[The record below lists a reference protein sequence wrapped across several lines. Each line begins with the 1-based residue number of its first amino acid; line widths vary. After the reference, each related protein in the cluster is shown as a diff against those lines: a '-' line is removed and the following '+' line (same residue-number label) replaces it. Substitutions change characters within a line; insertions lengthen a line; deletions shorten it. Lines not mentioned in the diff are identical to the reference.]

1 MARAAKPR
9 VSSRRAQRAG
19 ERSGTRNE
27 SLQGRHCFFRQ
38 RVRPRTQHSDW
49 LKMTAPVIL
58 SHYDTNQR
66 VGGDQNLSFNLSI
79 IFQLFATAMTVKK
92 VHEGHHSDT
101 VVLVVSPLTSIIQK
115 GNSLGLDCAA
125 LKDGKDLSSV
135 VSGTTRVF
143 FASPEEVVVA
153 LIEQES

>member
-1 MARAAKPR
+1 MPT
-9 VSSRRAQRAG
+9 G
-19 ERSGTRNE
+19 FG
-27 SLQGRHCFFRQ
+27 
-38 RVRPRTQHSDW
+38 
-49 LKMTAPVIL
+49 
-58 SHYDTNQR
+58 
-66 VGGDQNLSFNLSI
+66 I

-101 VVLVVSPLTSIIQK
+101 VVIVVFPLTSIIQG
-115 GNSLGLDCAA
+115 GNSLWLDCAA

>member
-1 MARAAKPR
+1 MTQTSAPEAIKYTNMDSETPNVGYVLKAFRKL
-9 VSSRRAQRAG
+9 SI
-19 ERSGTRNE
+19 E
-27 SLQGRHCFFRQ
+27 SNDVVHLKDEQEKTVDCLLDGRDVLAVMPTGF
-38 RVRPRTQHSDW
+38 
-49 LKMTAPVIL
+49 
-58 SHYDTNQR
+58 
-66 VGGDQNLSFNLSI
+66 GI

-101 VVLVVSPLTSIIQK
+101 VVLVVFPLTSIIQE

-135 VSGTTRVF
+135 VSDTTRVF
-143 FASPEEVVVA
+143 FASPEEVIVA

>member
-1 MARAAKPR
+1 MDSETPNVGYVLKAFRKL
-9 VSSRRAQRAG
+9 SI
-19 ERSGTRNE
+19 E
-27 SLQGRHCFFRQ
+27 SNDVVHLKDEQEKTVDCLLDGRDVFAVMPTGF
-38 RVRPRTQHSDW
+38 
-49 LKMTAPVIL
+49 
-58 SHYDTNQR
+58 
-66 VGGDQNLSFNLSI
+66 GI

-101 VVLVVSPLTSIIQK
+101 VVLVVCPLTSIIQE

-125 LKDGKDLSSV
+125 LKDGKYLSS

>member
-1 MARAAKPR
+1 MA
-9 VSSRRAQRAG
+9 
-19 ERSGTRNE
+19 
-27 SLQGRHCFFRQ
+27 
-38 RVRPRTQHSDW
+38 
-49 LKMTAPVIL
+49 
-58 SHYDTNQR
+58 
-66 VGGDQNLSFNLSI
+66 
-79 IFQLFATAMTVKK
+79 VKK
-92 VHEGHHSDT
+92 VYEGHHSDT
-101 VVLVVSPLTSIIQK
+101 VVLVVCPLTSIIQE

>member
-1 MARAAKPR
+1 MTQTSASEAIKYTNMDSETPNVGYVLKAFRKL
-9 VSSRRAQRAG
+9 SI
-19 ERSGTRNE
+19 E
-27 SLQGRHCFFRQ
+27 SNDVVHLKDEQEKTVDCLLDGRDVLAVMPTGF
-38 RVRPRTQHSDW
+38 
-49 LKMTAPVIL
+49 
-58 SHYDTNQR
+58 
-66 VGGDQNLSFNLSI
+66 GI

-101 VVLVVSPLTSIIQK
+101 VVLVVCPLTSIIQE
-115 GNSLGLDCAA
+115 GNSLGLDSAA
-125 LKDGKDLSSV
+125 LNDGKDLSSV